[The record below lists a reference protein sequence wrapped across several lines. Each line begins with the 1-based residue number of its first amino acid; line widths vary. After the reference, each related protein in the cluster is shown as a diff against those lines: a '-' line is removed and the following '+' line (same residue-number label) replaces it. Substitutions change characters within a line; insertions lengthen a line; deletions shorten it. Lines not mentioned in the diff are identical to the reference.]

1 MSVWSP
7 SELTL
12 DIRYGLR
19 QLRRTPGF
27 AAIAI
32 LTLALGIGANTAI
45 FSVMNAVLL
54 RYLPARD
61 PQQLVFLHTDGQP
74 KNTNQTGYDDAS
86 FQYGAYEQF
95 RTQKSVFSEVVAFV
109 PLSNNKIAVRYG
121 DQPEEAEASE
131 VSGNFFSGLGIGIAR
146 GHGFT
151 PEDETNHTQI
161 AVLNYGY
168 WVRRFGANPSVMGQ
182 TVYIKSVPFSIVG
195 VAAPGFNGLEREKST
210 DIWIPMQINPLI
222 KPWGAAPQE
231 KNTYYGAPDW
241 LAIMMVGR
249 LAPGVSQQQAL
260 AQLQPVYQ
268 QAAYAG
274 KQPDKDEKPPR
285 LYFTEAKGIEGM
297 NQDYKKP
304 LSILMVM
311 VGLVLVIAC
320 GNVAM
325 LLVARNSSRQ
335 REFSV
340 RMALGGSRM
349 RLFRQLLAESL
360 LLVTAGGVLG
370 WVFSIW
376 ATRALAAWSQM
387 TVSLDPDRNVLLFTL
402 ALSVLAG
409 IVFGLAPLRSVAN
422 VGVGLALKATGSSAQ
437 HDRQKVRSGQVVVAL
452 QMSLCLALLVG
463 AGLLVR
469 TLLNLNNADLGLR
482 TKGLLVFGVTPPA
495 TLNNDSE
502 VGQFYEDLLARFRS
516 LPEVESATLMENRIG
531 SGWSNNTGAFVDG
544 AQPDPGKFSPMRG
557 NEVGADFFHVLETPI
572 VLGRDFTEADNA
584 SAPRVAIINQTF
596 AERYLAKKNPIGHQ
610 IGLDNP
616 KKPFTIVGVVQDSK
630 YTSVR
635 EKPRPM
641 AYFPYAQVGDISTM
655 HIELRTRVEPVSVLP
670 EVRRVLKEFNPDLTP
685 MQPMSQQEQFNASF
699 SQERLFARMAM
710 FFGVLA
716 VLLVATGLYG
726 TLAYR
731 VSRRTPEIG
740 VRMALGAQRT
750 QVLWMIL
757 RESLILCAI
766 GIGVGLPLAVMGSR
780 VLQSMLFGISPGDPL
795 SFVIALLG
803 VALVALLSGLLPAR
817 RASSVDPM
825 VALRYE

>member
-1 MSVWSP
+1 MN
-7 SELTL
+7 
-12 DIRYGLR
+12 GLL
-19 QLRRTPGF
+19 QDLRFNARALAKKPGF
-27 AAIAI
+27 TAVVV
-32 LTLALGIGANTAI
+32 LTLALGIGAGTAI

-54 RYLPARD
+54 RYLPVRD

-74 KNTNQTGYDDAS
+74 KNSNQTGYDDTS
-86 FQYGAYEQF
+86 FQYPAYEEL
-95 RTQKSVFSEVVAFV
+95 RKQKSVLSEVIAFV
-109 PLSNNKIAVRYG
+109 PLGNNKIAVRFG

-131 VSGNFFSGLGIGIAR
+131 VSGNFFSGFGVGIAR

-151 PEDETNHTQI
+151 SEDETNHAQV

-168 WVRRFGANPSVMGQ
+168 WVRRFGASPSVIGQ
-182 TVYIKSVPFSIVG
+182 TVYVKSVPFSIVG
-195 VAAPGFNGLEREKST
+195 VAAPGFNGMEREKST
-210 DIWIPMQINPLI
+210 DIWIPMQINPLL
-222 KPWGAAPQE
+222 KPWGSPPQQ
-231 KNTYYGAPDW
+231 KDAYYGAPNW

-249 LAPGVSQQQAL
+249 LAPGVTQPQAL
-260 AQLQPVYQ
+260 AQLQPIYL

-274 KQPDKDEKPPR
+274 RQPDRDEKPPR

-297 NQDYKKP
+297 NEDYKKP
-304 LSILMVM
+304 LTVLMVM

-360 LLVTAGGVLG
+360 LLVTGGAVLG
-370 WVFSIW
+370 WMFSIW

-387 TVSLDPDRNVLLFTL
+387 SVSLDPDRNVLLFTV

-409 IVFGLAPLRSVAN
+409 VVFGLAPLRSAAN

-469 TLLNLNNADLGLR
+469 TLLNLNHADLGLR
-482 TKGLLVFGVTPPA
+482 TSGLLVFGVTPPA
-495 TLNNDSE
+495 NLSTDAQAE
-502 VGQFYEDLLARFRS
+502 QFYEKALARLRS

-531 SGWSNNTGAFVDG
+531 SGWSNNDGAVVDG
-544 AQPDPGKFSPMRG
+544 AKPDPNKFSPMRA
-557 NEVGADFFHVLETPI
+557 NDVGPDFFHVLGTPI
-572 VLGRDFTEADNA
+572 VLGRDFTEADNS
-584 SAPRVAIINQTF
+584 SAPKVAIINQTF
-596 AERYLAKKNPIGHQ
+596 ADRYLANRNPLGHQ
-610 IGLDNP
+610 VQNG
-616 KKPFTIVGVVQDSK
+616 KTPFTIIGVVQDSK
-630 YTSVR
+630 YTGVR

-641 AYFPYAQVGDISTM
+641 AYFPYAQSGDISSE
-655 HIELRTRVEPVSVLP
+655 HIELRTRVEPMSLLP

-740 VRMALGAQRT
+740 VRMALGAQRM

-766 GIGVGLPLAVMGSR
+766 GIGVGLPVAAIGSR
-780 VLQSMLFGISPGDPL
+780 VLQSMLFGITPGDPL

-803 VALVALLSGLLPAR
+803 VVLVALFSGLLPAR